1 MLLIL
6 LNWFFIFITTYSI
19 GYAGLS
25 MLKVFTQNK
34 SQPNLSPVFISLTG
48 LSLITTL
55 ANYFSLFAEIGQVFL
70 IGLVVITIIAIAFFH
85 KSLMVPIRTINV
97 KNIHPLVII
106 FAGGFFFIAL
116 FKAAGPTEIWDE
128 GQYFLPL
135 IRWIESYPTI
145 PGSALFHDRMGYNSA
160 FHMSSAVFGF
170 SFWFKGGMYDLNAY
184 LFLILNFY
192 FLTGVNRIV
201 KNKVKFALHDY
212 LMLFAGIA
220 LYRQLL
226 TSMDAD
232 YPHIFIGLLLLPIF
246 IEKSDQK
253 SLKVWDHK
261 STAFL
266 IIAAYLVT
274 VKFLA
279 VFYFLFVA
287 VLLVFQF
294 QQKHWQFLWFSSGL
308 GLFIFFPWLARNVI
322 MTGYLVYPL
331 YQFDFFQVD
340 WKIPLEIAQNNYL
353 YVGEHAKTLVER
365 HTLYYE
371 GASKV
376 PVSGWLPQWWANHA
390 TINLSALITAM
401 IFPPSLLV
409 LVIYLMITGKKQL
422 SGLSGHLIALGIVMV
437 FILFWFFNYPNVRFG
452 WAWVL
457 FLVVFTL
464 IKTSE
469 ALFKIP
475 RKFIRVSAIA
485 LFSLTLARGVFKSG
499 AESPEFQAY
508 LLTPAEVRM
517 PESFFTKKTGPFEVM
532 FTPDMHCWGAQ
543 PPCSP
548 YYYEAL
554 NIVPR
559 GKILTEGFKVE

>member
-25 MLKVFTQNK
+25 LLKIFTHNK
-34 SQPNLSPVFISLTG
+34 SQPNLSPVLISLTG

-70 IGLVVITIIAIAFFH
+70 VGLIIITFICIGFSL
-85 KSLMVPIRTINV
+85 KSLMLPIRTINV
-97 KNIHPLVII
+97 KNIHSLVII
-106 FAGGFFFIAL
+106 FGGGIFFIAL
-116 FKAAGPTEIWDE
+116 LKAAGPTEIWDE

-135 IRWIESYPTI
+135 IRWIESNPTI

-184 LFLILNFY
+184 LFIIINFY
-192 FLTGVNRIV
+192 FLTGVNRIL
-201 KNKVKFALHDY
+201 KNKVKFSLHDY

-232 YPHIFIGLLLLPIF
+232 YPHIFIGIVLLLLF
-246 IEKSDQK
+246 IEKADEE
-253 SLKVWDHK
+253 SLDLWDHK

-279 VFYFLFVA
+279 VFYFLFIA
-287 VLLVFQF
+287 ALLIFQF
-294 QQKHWQFLWFSSGL
+294 QQKQWRILWLSLGVGL
-308 GLFIFFPWLARNVI
+308 SIFFPWLARNVI

-331 YQFDFFQVD
+331 HQFDFFQVD
-340 WKIPLEIAQNNYL
+340 WKIPHEMAQNNYL
-353 YVGEHAKTLVER
+353 YVGEHAKTLMER

-376 PVSGWLPQWWANHA
+376 PVSVWLPQWWANHV
-390 TINLSALITAM
+390 TINLSALITAL

-409 LVIYLMITGKKQL
+409 LVSYLIVKGKKAFSDHEL
-422 SGLSGHLIALGIVMV
+422 DLYCSRDSVSVTACFPSSKKTTGI
-437 FILFWFFNYPNVRFG
+437 
-452 WAWVL
+452 
-457 FLVVFTL
+457 
-464 IKTSE
+464 
-469 ALFKIP
+469 
-475 RKFIRVSAIA
+475 
-485 LFSLTLARGVFKSG
+485 SG
-499 AESPEFQAY
+499 AFDPG
-508 LLTPAEVRM
+508 LDRHG
-517 PESFFTKKTGPFEVM
+517 GP
-532 FTPDMHCWGAQ
+532 
-543 PPCSP
+543 S
-548 YYYEAL
+548 
-554 NIVPR
+554 
-559 GKILTEGFKVE
+559 